1 MVKKEIVMIGRSN
14 VGKSS
19 IFKLL
24 TKEKVPVGKKPG
36 TTTKFKRFEFGNY
49 ILVDF
54 PGLGIRMSKKGRADV
69 EKLQTKLIKY
79 IEDNA
84 HPNSRIIEFAL
95 LIIDGSNF
103 KRIVEKWEEFQVP
116 LDIEA
121 FNFLNEFD
129 LNPLIVVNKID
140 KIPPKEL
147 DEKLNYIS
155 TRFGISEEWKDSDTI
170 VAISAK
176 KMTGIK
182 LLKEK
187 IKERFSNYSI

>member
-1 MVKKEIVMIGRSN
+1 MSKKEVLMIGRSN

-24 TKEKVPVGKKPG
+24 TNIKVPIGKKAG
-36 TTTKFKRFEFGNY
+36 TTTKFKRFEFNKY

-54 PGLGIRMSKKGRADV
+54 PGLGTRMSKKGKKDV

-84 HPNSRIIEFAL
+84 NPNSKIIESAV

-103 KRIVEKWEEFQVP
+103 KRIVEKWESVQIP

-121 FNFLNEFD
+121 FNFLNEFNLD
-129 LNPLIVVNKID
+129 PLIIVNKID

-147 DEKLNYIS
+147 DETLNYVA
-155 TRFGISEEWKDSDTI
+155 TKFGISGDWKISGEI
-170 VAISAK
+170 IAISAK
-176 KMTGIK
+176 KQIGIN

-187 IKERFSNYSI
+187 LKEKTDKF

>member
-1 MVKKEIVMIGRSN
+1 MSKKEVIMIGRSN

-19 IFKLL
+19 IFRLL
-24 TKEKVPVGKKPG
+24 TNIKVPIGKKAG
-36 TTTKFKRFEFGNY
+36 TTTKFKRFEFNNY
-49 ILVDF
+49 VLVDF
-54 PGLGIRMSKKGRADV
+54 PGLGTRMSKKGRKDV

-84 HPNSRIIEFAL
+84 NPNSKIIEHAI

-103 KRIVEKWEEFQVP
+103 KRIVEKWEHIQIP

-121 FNFLNEFD
+121 FNFLNEFN
-129 LNPLIVVNKID
+129 LNPLIIVNKID

-147 DEKLNYIS
+147 DETLNYIS
-155 TRFGISEEWKDSDTI
+155 KKFGIGDNWKTSNEIIAT
-170 VAISAK
+170 SAK
-176 KMTGIK
+176 KQVGIK

-187 IKERFSNYSI
+187 IRERIES